1 MDRNALR
8 DLPPTNDVYH
18 AAETLMDIQEKL
30 LIRDLRRIL
39 HVLPAWVRW
48 RTYGMLFLMFVLAF
62 FEVLSIFSMSLM
74 AMSIAAPQA
83 ILPDEIVQWIF
94 LTMPALKQLCNDL
107 RYFTLVTAF
116 VVVACTVIK
125 NGLSALVG
133 WKSAVLGEDIAFIAG
148 SSIMRHF
155 LYSDYMEH
163 MTGNSSAMFQALS
176 CKSSL
181 GISLARSPFI
191 ARMDADDIAL
201 PHRLERQCTYL
212 KIHPA
217 AVAVGSY
224 VKLMDECGH
233 TYRTKYLPTGEK
245 LRKAFLWGC
254 PIMHPTVMMRTEAV
268 RKAGGYSPEFPSAE
282 DYALWLRLLSLGEI
296 DNIHEALL
304 SYRVHGSSISH
315 VHARQQ
321 RDSTLRA
328 QALWIAG
335 RTFDKDLCHLPT
347 NPLLNA
353 LALPPETLR
362 YLLARM
368 LSLNSHII
376 GVSPKQDP
384 DAQEWLP
391 RILQGPMTPEI
402 RKAMA
407 LYHLRAARAPGL
419 STSARLYQ
427 IARCACYSPREF
439 MGKLGEFLRG
449 RLQRR

>member
-1 MDRNALR
+1 MT
-8 DLPPTNDVYH
+8 PPQ
-18 AAETLMDIQEKL
+18 I
-30 LIRDLRRIL
+30 
-39 HVLPAWVRW
+39 
-48 RTYGMLFLMFVLAF
+48 
-62 FEVLSIFSMSLM
+62 SI
-74 AMSIAAPQA
+74 
-83 ILPDEIVQWIF
+83 ILPVYNAKQYLEASVYSILNQSLTDFELILINDGSTDGSEKIVR
-94 LTMPALKQLCNDL
+94 QLAARDSRIRLVQRPNKGL
-107 RYFTLVTAF
+107 IATL
-116 VVVACTVIK
+116 
-125 NGLSALVG
+125 N
-133 WKSAVLGEDIAFIAG
+133 E
-148 SSIMRHF
+148 
-155 LYSDYMEH
+155 
-163 MTGNSSAMFQALS
+163 
-176 CKSSL
+176 

-212 KIHPA
+212 KIHPE